1 MATGGR
7 EHWERIFTE
16 KGEEQVSWF
25 QARPGPSL
33 ELIARAGLA
42 REARIIDVGGGASRL
57 VDALLDE
64 GYRDLTVLDLSAA
77 ALERVRV
84 RLGGRAAGV
93 SFVVADA
100 AAWAPDGQYDLWHD
114 RAAFHFLTEP
124 AQRQGYR
131 AALSAALR
139 AGGQAILGTFAADG
153 PERCSGLPVVRYA
166 PEALAAELG
175 PGFRLAESLRDE
187 HRTPGGNVQA
197 FQFCRF
203 VALAPAATGVGQLG

>member
-1 MATGGR
+1 MAPGGR

-33 ELIARAGLA
+33 GLIARAGLGHD
-42 REARIIDVGGGASRL
+42 ARIIDVGGGASRL
-57 VDALLDE
+57 VDALLAE
-64 GYRDLTVLDLSAA
+64 GYRQLTVLDLSAA
-77 ALERVRV
+77 ALERVRA
-84 RLGGRAAGV
+84 RLGEAAAGV
-93 SFVVADA
+93 RLLVADA
-100 AAWAPDGQYDLWHD
+100 TAWSPDGTYDLWHD

-124 AQRQGYR
+124 AQRAGYR
-131 AALSAALR
+131 AALAAALR
-139 AGGQAILGTFAADG
+139 PGGQAIIATFAADG

-175 PGFRLAESLRDE
+175 PGFRLEESLRDE

-203 VALAPAATGVGQLG
+203 VAL